1 MDIILKKCGADDL
14 DALRALSIATFTDTF
29 ASTNTPANMEAYMR
43 AAYAP
48 DKLRAELLNPD
59 SDFYFL
65 YADGAPAGYIKLNGC
80 PAQTDVHDPD
90 ALEIERLYLHR
101 DFQGLGL
108 GSALMRK
115 ALDVARTRRKK
126 YVWLGVWEGN
136 KKARVFYHKHG
147 FYPFGSH
154 PFVMG
159 DDRQTD
165 LLMRKDL

>member
-1 MDIILKKCGADDL
+1 MDIFLKKCGIEDL
-14 DALRALSIATFTDTF
+14 GALYALSAATFTDTF
-29 ASTNTPANMEAYMR
+29 ASTNTPANMDAYIS
-43 AAYAP
+43 AAYSP

-65 YADGAPAGYIKLNGC
+65 YAGGALAGYIKLNDC

-90 ALEIERLYLHR
+90 ALEIERLYMHR
-101 DFQGLGL
+101 NFQGLGL
-108 GSALMRK
+108 GSALMQK
-115 ALDVARTRRKK
+115 ALDVARARGKK

-136 KKARVFYHKHG
+136 NKARAFYHKHG

>member
-1 MDIILKKCGADDL
+1 MERRPASGPESFMTDRPAAKSVRFDL
-14 DALRALSIATFTDTF
+14 H
-29 ASTNTPANMEAYMR
+29 MR
-43 AAYAP
+43 CPTAG
-48 DKLRAELLNPD
+48 R
-59 SDFYFL
+59 SD
-65 YADGAPAGYIKLNGC
+65 C
-80 PAQTDVHDPD
+80 TAQTDVHDPD
-90 ALEIERLYLHR
+90 ALEIERLYMHR

-108 GSALMRK
+108 GSALMQK
-115 ALDVARTRRKK
+115 ALDVARARGKK

-136 KKARVFYHKHG
+136 NKARAFYHKHG